1 MERLGPIDAFTTLVA
16 NTYRG
21 ILLDGL
27 DRRASHFQLAS
38 RAASAIKVIR
48 VGRPAQS
55 SGVSELAALILDH
68 LSES

>member
-1 MERLGPIDAFTTLVA
+1 VS

-38 RAASAIKVIR
+38 RAASVIKVIR
-48 VGRPAQS
+48 VGRPAQT
-55 SGVSELAALILDH
+55 SGVAELAALILDH
-68 LSES
+68 LGDS